1 MRLGSQNT
9 IDVNSIVGISK
20 LMEGNELLLMYRDAI
35 DQTAT
40 ENLLAIA
47 EVKMNIGGNK
57 KKLKRKLFNILIEC
71 LQNVVKHSDALH
83 IEEYRK
89 ASLFILGRKAETY
102 FVVCGNVIESEKVAA
117 LKKKIDDVNKLSEK
131 ELKDQYGK
139 IIVENELSEKGGAG
153 LGLIEMCRKS
163 GHKMEY
169 AFKLIDKEFSYF
181 TLKLKIDE

>member
-1 MRLGSQNT
+1 MHSSGSYSV
-9 IDVNSIVGISK
+9 DLNSIVGISK
-20 LMEGNELLLMYRDAI
+20 LMEGNELLLMYRDTI

-47 EVKMNIGGNK
+47 EVKMNVGNK

-83 IEEYRK
+83 IEDYRK
-89 ASLFILGRKAETY
+89 ASLFILGRNKETY
-102 FVVCGNVIESEKVAA
+102 FVVCGNVIGNDRVAT
-117 LKKKIDDVNKLSEK
+117 LKKKIDDVNKLNEK

-139 IIVENELSEKGGAG
+139 IITENELSEKGGAG

-163 GHKMEY
+163 GHKIDY
-169 AFKLIDKEFSYF
+169 SFKLLDKEYSYF
-181 TLKLKIDE
+181 TLKLKIEE